1 MSRRVATSII
11 AVAAFTMCITATA
24 AAIDATSQ
32 TALSGIFVSL
42 GADSNGTLLT
52 IEKDGSLRALRV
64 AGDAAVTEAEAGSQ
78 PQVSAL
84 SKLMPGEPVDLSLN
98 ASSEVTSVVA
108 RFATV
113 TTQVIAAQNGYL
125 VGADGN
131 AYKLVGGA
139 TAAYSSLH
147 TGIYV
152 LMRTDSTSS
161 SAFDVVASRT
171 PFRGLTSQ
179 AVSVAVTFIV
189 AVPPNTPPGDTIYL
203 ATNASSWTPNGVR
216 MTPLSGGRFTVVM
229 QLAPGTQIEYRY
241 TRGSWSTDE
250 RTAAGTPTPNRS
262 LAVER
267 SGAAQ
272 TVTDVVARWA
282 DLNS

>member
-11 AVAAFTMCITATA
+11 AVVAVVAFTMGISA
-24 AAIDATSQ
+24 ALDATGQ

-42 GADSNGTLLT
+42 GVDANGTLLT
-52 IEKDGSLRALRV
+52 IERDGSLRALRV
-64 AGDAAVTEAEAGSQ
+64 SDAASVTEAEQGSQ
-78 PQVSAL
+78 PQNATL
-84 SKLMPGEPVDLSLN
+84 AKLMPGEPVDLMVDESG
-98 ASSEVTSVVA
+98 VITSVVA
-108 RFATV
+108 RYATI
-113 TTQVIAAQNGYL
+113 TTQVIAAQNGYI
-125 VGADGN
+125 VCADGN
-131 AYKLVGGA
+131 AYKLVGSA
-139 TAAYSSLH
+139 TTAADSLQ

-152 LMRTDSTSS
+152 LMRADPVTG

-171 PFRGLTSQ
+171 PFRGIASQ

-189 AVPPNTPPGDTIYL
+189 AVPPNTPPGDTVYL

-216 MTPLSGGRFTVVM
+216 MTPLTGGRFTVVM

-262 LAVER
+262 LAVQR

-272 TVTDVVARWA
+272 TVTDAVARWA
-282 DLNS
+282 DLPS

>member
-1 MSRRVATSII
+1 MSSRVATSII
-11 AVAAFTMCITATA
+11 AVVAFTIGISATA
-24 AAIDATSQ
+24 VALDATSPP
-32 TALSGIFVSL
+32 ALSGIFVSF
-42 GADSNGTLLT
+42 GADANGTLLT
-52 IEKDGSLRALRV
+52 FERDGSLRALRV
-64 AGDAAVTEAEAGSQ
+64 SDDSTVTEAEYGSQ
-78 PQVSAL
+78 PQSAAL
-84 SKLMPGEPVDLSLN
+84 AKLMPGEPVDLTLN
-98 ASSEVTSVVA
+98 ASGLITSIVA
-108 RFATV
+108 HFSTI
-113 TTQVIAAQNGYL
+113 TTQVIAAQNGYI

-139 TAAYSSLH
+139 TAAAASLH

-152 LMRTDSTSS
+152 LMRTDPATS

-171 PFRGLTSQ
+171 PFRGIASQ
-179 AVSVAVTFIV
+179 AASVAVTFIV
-189 AVPPNTPPGDTIYL
+189 AVPPNTPPGDTVYL

-262 LAVER
+262 IAVQR

-282 DLNS
+282 DLTS

>member
-1 MSRRVATSII
+1 MSSRVATSII
-11 AVAAFTMCITATA
+11 AVVAFTLGISATA
-24 AAIDATSQ
+24 AALDATSQ
-32 TALSGIFVSL
+32 TTLSGIFVSL
-42 GADSNGTLLT
+42 GADANGTLLT
-52 IEKDGSLRALRV
+52 IERDGSVRALRV
-64 AGDAAVTEAEAGSQ
+64 ADDAAVTEAEAGSQ
-78 PQVSAL
+78 PQNATL
-84 SKLMPGEPVDLSLN
+84 SKLVPGEPVDLTLN
-98 ASSEVTSVVA
+98 ASGAIASIVA

-113 TTQVIAAQNGYL
+113 TTQVIAAQNGYV

-139 TAAYSSLH
+139 TAVAASLH

-152 LMRTDSTSS
+152 LMRADPATG

-171 PFRGLTSQ
+171 PFRGIASQ
-179 AVSVAVTFIV
+179 AASVAVTFIV

-203 ATNASSWTPNGVR
+203 ATNANAWTPNGVR
-216 MTPLSGGRFTVVM
+216 MTPLTGGRFTVVM

-262 LAVER
+262 LAVQR

>member
-11 AVAAFTMCITATA
+11 AVAAFTMCISATA
-24 AAIDATSQ
+24 AATDATSQ

-52 IEKDGSLRALRV
+52 IERDGSLRAVRV
-64 AGDAAVTEAEAGSQ
+64 AADAAVTEAEAGSE
-78 PQVSAL
+78 PQAATL

-98 ASSEVTSVVA
+98 ASGVVTSILA

-125 VGADGN
+125 VCADGN
-131 AYKLVGGA
+131 AYKLVGSA
-139 TAAYSSLH
+139 TAAIASLH

-152 LMRTDSTSS
+152 LMRTDSTSG

-171 PFRGLTSQ
+171 PFRGIPSQ
-179 AVSVAVTFIV
+179 AASVAVTFIV
-189 AVPPNTPPGDTIYL
+189 AVPPNTPPGDTVYL

-262 LAVER
+262 LAVQR